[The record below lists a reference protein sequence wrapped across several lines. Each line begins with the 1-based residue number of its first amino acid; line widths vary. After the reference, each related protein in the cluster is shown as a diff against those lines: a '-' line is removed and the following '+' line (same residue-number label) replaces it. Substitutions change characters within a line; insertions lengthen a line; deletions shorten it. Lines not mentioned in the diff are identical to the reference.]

1 MTYYDE
7 PMTVTELLR
16 GLADGQKKEKKHVL
30 DSADDAISNADL
42 RAAKYT
48 MQHIRLLAA
57 NTIRVWAQTT
67 RDDLDDDEAFSDRLL
82 MQLVGIVD
90 EDKDGELSDEESEY
104 LDELLEATADY
115 LEHIG
120 VSDEDIGLLL
130 NDWDEDAA
138 ERIRDLLNAGKSVYN
153 DDADGDNAAA
163 WLNSDDDED
172 DEIDIENFVFGDEAE
187 ESIFDATYKPTMA
200 FRHGKRARINKRVS
214 GTVRLSAKQKM
225 AVNKMHRKSHT
236 AAANARRSKTMKLA
250 QKF

>member
-16 GLADGQKKEKKHVL
+16 GLADGQKKCFL
-30 DSADDAISNADL
+30 DSSDSNVKTSSPKASEYAYQNL
-42 RAAKYT
+42 RL
-48 MQHIRLLAA
+48 QAA
-57 NTIRVWAQTT
+57 NAVRIWAQTPEN
-67 RDDLDDDEAFSDRLL
+67 DLDDDESFSDRLL

-153 DDADGDNAAA
+153 DDADSDDAAS
-163 WLNSDDDED
+163 WLNSDDED

-187 ESIFDATYKPTMA
+187 ESIFDATYKKKMA
-200 FRHGKRARINKRVS
+200 IRHGKRVRINKRTS
-214 GTVRLSAKQKM
+214 GRVRLSPKQKM
-225 AVNKMHRKSHT
+225 AVRKMQRKAHSAGATMRRIKSMKMHKRV
-236 AAANARRSKTMKLA
+236 LG
-250 QKF
+250 